1 MVGCRNSALARCLGC
16 RGPQRE
22 LARLWEDLCQRCIPP
37 RVLGHLRWQRSAS
50 VRRWLGRD
58 FVAALHEV
66 VTHTSNGGP
75 KWQVSCH
82 EREETI
88 ILLSVSREPV
98 SPEGMKGNSVRQ
110 TYFFFLPN
118 QPPPFFAGD
127 APAGLFAFLDGFLA
141 FPAAL
146 ADHAS
151 ASSAA
156 SSCAAADSASASCF
170 FRIASL

>member
-1 MVGCRNSALARCLGC
+1 MSELRSRALPWLSRAATGTGASLGGPLSAVH
-16 RGPQRE
+16 PT
-22 LARLWEDLCQRCIPP
+22 P
-37 RVLGHLRWQRSAS
+37 RAWAPA
-50 VRRWLGRD
+50 
-58 FVAALHEV
+58 VAAVRVRTSVARPRFRSRPPWNPHF

-82 EREETI
+82 ERGDYF
-88 ILLSVSREPV
+88 LLSVSRDPV
-98 SPEGMKGNSVRQ
+98 SPEAQKGRSVRQ

-118 QPPPFFAGD
+118 HPPPFFAGD

-141 FPAAL
+141 FTAAL

>member
-1 MVGCRNSALARCLGC
+1 MSELRSRALPWLSRAATGTGASLGGPLSAVH
-16 RGPQRE
+16 PT
-22 LARLWEDLCQRCIPP
+22 P
-37 RVLGHLRWQRSAS
+37 RAWAPA
-50 VRRWLGRD
+50 
-58 FVAALHEV
+58 VAAV
-66 VTHTSNGGP
+66 RVRTSVARPRFRSRPPWRFVTHTSNGGP

-82 EREETI
+82 ERGDY
-88 ILLSVSREPV
+88 LAHGSYFPCRVNLSHQ
-98 SPEGMKGNSVRQ
+98 KGSSVRQ

-141 FPAAL
+141 FTAAL